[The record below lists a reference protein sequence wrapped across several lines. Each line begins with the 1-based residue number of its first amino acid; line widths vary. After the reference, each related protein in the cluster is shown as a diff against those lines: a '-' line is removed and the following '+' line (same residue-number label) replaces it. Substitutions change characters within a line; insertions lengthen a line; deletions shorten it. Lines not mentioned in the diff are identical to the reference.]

1 MPPPAPIPIKVTA
14 KSSAFVSQQ
23 QLQKPGGGTSRLSR
37 RSNEHNLT
45 TTMLPLA
52 RCSSTPSQ
60 PNNNS
65 SSSMGSG
72 GNGGAHRNSHGAGGC
87 ERAVETTSSCL
98 FGRSNP
104 FDTDFSVKELVGEGG
119 FGKIF
124 KCKSTV
130 DGRWYAVKLEQFWFK
145 PQAFFNPEDMRATL
159 MKEALVLARLDHE
172 NVCRYFNTWV
182 FGSLVS
188 VDKLLARGNG
198 SKQKTSAPGR
208 SEKSAKSSRTT
219 TKLRC
224 SESHTTIRSSSGW
237 DEEDED
243 SDDADGDNED
253 DDLFVRDMRSS
264 RMSFEDGDAVVGFSD
279 LGFDMEEHDG
289 EDSIGGEDSV
299 HEPRSPAPATSPPP
313 VIGALKPKAAQ
324 LRKRLL
330 SLESPHAS
338 VGPVCTQIDVYIQMA
353 LYEGNSLQFWLDQ
366 RRELDANEALRIFRQ
381 IVAGLKYVHSEG
393 LVHRDV
399 KPANV
404 FLTKDSC
411 VKIGDFGL
419 AKNTVEGSLR
429 IPPSQYFYDLSGPEG
444 GNSFGTS
451 VSSLG
456 TSRRRGL
463 FDDGDTLN
471 TCSAGVGT
479 PMYSSPEQIA
489 GCHDCDASTDVYSLG
504 VLLCELFCVFSTQME
519 RCIVLTAA
527 RKGEIPKS
535 LTAQYPDVA
544 LLIQRMVHEDR
555 SKRPS
560 CAEIE
565 RSELFR
571 TACIDFQKQRFDGG
585 GSTGTG
591 TGSTP
596 LSHWQPVVSPPG
608 SPVGSLSSRADSVSM
623 QPRNA
628 SPIMAI
634 FSTAITSR
642 KASAIKTKG
651 SNDYTPET
659 LRRLLQE
666 VDKLEDDEQALLTQ
680 LGAHLERN
688 KGGVNI
694 TLAKD
699 VRKQS
704 ARVGKPDGSSATADP
719 GVSSSTEVELLEKAK
734 SLQRERRARL
744 AAMLETVKGQAGSV
758 E

>member
-1 MPPPAPIPIKVTA
+1 MPPSAPIPIKVA
-14 KSSAFVSQQ
+14 SKSAFVSQQ
-23 QLQKPGGGTSRLSR
+23 QQKPGGANRISR
-37 RSNEHNLT
+37 RSNEHNLAA
-45 TTMLPLA
+45 TMLPLA
-52 RCSSTPSQ
+52 RCLSTPSQ
-60 PNNNS
+60 PNNSTNLT
-65 SSSMGSG
+65 
-72 GNGGAHRNSHGAGGC
+72 NGGAHRNSQGAGGC
-87 ERAVETTSSCL
+87 ERAVEPTSSCI

-145 PQAFFNPEDMRATL
+145 PQAFFSPEDMRATL

-188 VDKLLARGNG
+188 VDKLL
-198 SKQKTSAPGR
+198 SKQKASPDRPGKPG
-208 SEKSAKSSRTT
+208 KSPTTKTKSSEGHK
-219 TKLRC
+219 TK
-224 SESHTTIRSSSGW
+224 RSSTTSSSDW
-237 DEEDED
+237 DDEEG
-243 SDDADGDNED
+243 SDDDDGDDDDDDDDDNLFARDTGHSRMNFEED
-253 DDLFVRDMRSS
+253 DNDS
-264 RMSFEDGDAVVGFSD
+264 GVGFSD
-279 LGFDMEEHDG
+279 LGFDMEGQDG
-289 EDSIGGEDSV
+289 EGSRGDDDST
-299 HEPRSPAPATSPPP
+299 HQPRSPVPVSPPP
-313 VIGALKPKAAQ
+313 ATAPKPRVGQ
-324 LRKRLL
+324 FRKRLL

-366 RRELDANEALRIFRQ
+366 RRELDAHEALRIFRQ

-429 IPPSQYFYDLSGPEG
+429 IPPSQYFYDLGSEG
-444 GNSFGTS
+444 GSSTS
-451 VSSLG
+451 GNRLG
-456 TSRRRGL
+456 TSRRGVNAN
-463 FDDGDTLN
+463 DDTLN

-527 RKGEIPKS
+527 RKGEIPTT
-535 LTAQYPDVA
+535 LAAQHPEVA
-544 LLIQRMVHEDR
+544 LLIQRMVQEDR

-565 RSELFR
+565 RSELFHR
-571 TACIDFQKQRFDGG
+571 CSLYGESQKL
-585 GSTGTG
+585 STVISSS
-591 TGSTP
+591 STP
-596 LSHWQPVVSPPG
+596 LSHWQPVVLPLG
-608 SPVGSLSSRADSVSM
+608 SPVESPPSRADSVSV
-623 QPRNA
+623 QPRTA
-628 SPIMAI
+628 STAVSPMTAI
-634 FSTAITSR
+634 FSTTIASRTSSSSR
-642 KASAIKTKG
+642 STSEKG
-651 SNDYTPET
+651 SKKYAPET
-659 LRRLLQE
+659 LQQLIHE
-666 VDKLEDDEQALLTQ
+666 VCKLEDDEEALLRQ
-680 LGAHLERN
+680 LNAQLQQN
-688 KGGVNI
+688 KGDVNM
-694 TLAKD
+694 AKD
-699 VRKQS
+699 IQKQS
-704 ARVGKPDGSSATADP
+704 SRVGKPDGSTAVDP
-719 GVSSSTEVELLEKAK
+719 ESSSAELLEKAK

-744 AAMLETVKGQAGSV
+744 AAMLEGVKNQIL
-758 E
+758 

>member
-1 MPPPAPIPIKVTA
+1 MSPPAPIPIKVA
-14 KSSAFVSQQ
+14 SKSAFVSQQ
-23 QLQKPGGGTSRLSR
+23 QQKPGGVNRISR

-45 TTMLPLA
+45 ATMLPLA

-60 PNNNS
+60 PNS
-65 SSSMGSG
+65 SSTSLT
-72 GNGGAHRNSHGAGGC
+72 NGGAHRNSQGVGGC
-87 ERAVETTSSCL
+87 ERAVEPTSSCI

-182 FGSLVS
+182 FGSLIS
-188 VDKLLARGNG
+188 VDKLL
-198 SKQKTSAPGR
+198 SKQKVSPGPDKPG
-208 SEKSAKSSRTT
+208 KSPT
-219 TKLRC
+219 TKTKS
-224 SESHTTIRSSSGW
+224 SESHTTKRSSTTSSSSDW
-237 DEEDED
+237 DDEED
-243 SDDADGDNED
+243 SDDDDDDD
-253 DDLFVRDMRSS
+253 DDLFARDTGRS
-264 RMSFEDGDAVVGFSD
+264 RMSFEEDDNDSGVGFSD
-279 LGFDMEEHDG
+279 LGFDMEGQDG
-289 EDSIGGEDSV
+289 DDSRGDDDST
-299 HEPRSPAPATSPPP
+299 HQPRSPVLVSPPP
-313 VIGALKPKAAQ
+313 AIAPKPRVGQ
-324 LRKRLL
+324 FRKRLL

-366 RRELDANEALRIFRQ
+366 RRELDAHETLRIFRQ

-429 IPPSQYFYDLSGPEG
+429 IPPSQYFYDLGPEG
-444 GNSFGTS
+444 GSSISG
-451 VSSLG
+451 SSLG
-456 TSRRRGL
+456 TSRRGVNAN
-463 FDDGDTLN
+463 DDTLN
-471 TCSAGVGT
+471 TCSTGVGT

-527 RKGEIPKS
+527 RKGEIPTS
-535 LTAQYPDVA
+535 LAAQYPEVA
-544 LLIQRMVHEDR
+544 LLIQRMVQEDR

-565 RSELFR
+565 RSELFHCR
-571 TACIDFQKQRFDGG
+571 SLYSESQKLSTAI
-585 GSTGTG
+585 SSS
-591 TGSTP
+591 STP

-608 SPVGSLSSRADSVSM
+608 SPVESPPSRADSISV
-623 QPRNA
+623 QPRTA
-628 SPIMAI
+628 STAVSPMTAI
-634 FSTAITSR
+634 FSTTFACRTSSSR
-642 KASAIKTKG
+642 STSEKG
-651 SNDYTPET
+651 SKKYAPEM
-659 LRRLLQE
+659 LQQLIHE
-666 VDKLEDDEQALLTQ
+666 VCKLEDDEEALLRQ
-680 LGAHLERN
+680 LNAQLQQN
-688 KGGVNI
+688 KEGVNM
-694 TLAKD
+694 AKD
-699 VRKQS
+699 IRKQS
-704 ARVGKPDGSSATADP
+704 SRVRKPNGSTAADPESSSA
-719 GVSSSTEVELLEKAK
+719 GLLEKAK

-744 AAMLETVKGQAGSV
+744 AAMLEGVKNQV
-758 E
+758 L